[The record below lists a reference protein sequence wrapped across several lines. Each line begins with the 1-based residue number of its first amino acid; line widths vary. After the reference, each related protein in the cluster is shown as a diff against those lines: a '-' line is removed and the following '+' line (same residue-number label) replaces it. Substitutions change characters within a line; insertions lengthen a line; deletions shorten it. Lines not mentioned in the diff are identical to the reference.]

1 MHLKKRTFC
10 VGRSWILWW
19 RRHRLKTTKSL
30 VCLNQGADG
39 PLGAPMST
47 NGQQW
52 EAATVQGTEVPPTAG
67 KGKICPWDPPQPP
80 PKHVALLTAGL
91 QYVTLELRFRPTE
104 LLGETM
110 RFEVPGLSTC
120 LSFSSSTS
128 SCLPSSSSPP
138 FLFFLIFFFI
148 LLKWTH
154 LAQVGLRLTR

>member
-67 KGKICPWDPPQPP
+67 KGKICPWDPPPCRSMWPCWPLDSSMWPSSYASDPQSCWE
-80 PKHVALLTAGL
+80 KLWGL
-91 QYVTLELRFRPTE
+91 KSLDCQLVF
-104 LLGETM
+104 
-110 RFEVPGLSTC
+110 F
-120 LSFSSSTS
+120 FSSSTS